1 MSHTIPV
8 IDRFRGCLLGGATGD
23 ALGAP
28 VEFMRRADI
37 VRRFGQA
44 GITTFAP
51 GYDYP
56 GAITDDTQMTLFT
69 AEGLLTAWLGDGDT
83 GAATARSYL
92 GWLRTQHE
100 WPYEPLLAAIE
111 PAGWLWQQPE
121 LHHRRA
127 PGMTC
132 LTALMAMP
140 ELGVPA
146 DNHSKGCGG
155 VMRAAPVGLY
165 AWAQRW
171 SPAQTLATGTALAAL
186 THGHRSGTLTA
197 GVLAV
202 LIQAL
207 CEGMTLPAA
216 LARAKPLLQAEAGHE
231 ETLYAL
237 AAAARYAA
245 SDLEPAQAVARLGE
259 GWVAEEAL
267 AIAVYCALIAA
278 DLRAGVILAV
288 NHDGDSDSTGAI
300 AGNLLGALH
309 GVQAIPAEWL
319 TPLELR
325 RVIDAVAN
333 DLYATRD
340 GDKNDAGLRER
351 YPVQA

>member
-1 MSHTIPV
+1 
-8 IDRFRGCLLGGATGD
+8 
-23 ALGAP
+23 
-28 VEFMRRADI
+28 
-37 VRRFGQA
+37 
-44 GITTFAP
+44 
-51 GYDYP
+51 
-56 GAITDDTQMTLFT
+56 
-69 AEGLLTAWLGDGDT
+69 
-83 GAATARSYL
+83 
-92 GWLRTQHE
+92 
-100 WPYEPLLAAIE
+100 
-111 PAGWLWQQPE
+111 
-121 LHHRRA
+121 
-127 PGMTC
+127 
-132 LTALMAMP
+132 
-140 ELGVPA
+140 
-146 DNHSKGCGG
+146 
-155 VMRAAPVGLY
+155 MRAAPVGLY

-171 SPAQTLATGTALAAL
+171 SPAQTLATGTVLAAL

-207 CEGMTLPAA
+207 CDGMTLPAA

-278 DLRAGVILAV
+278 DL
-288 NHDGDSDSTGAI
+288 
-300 AGNLLGALH
+300 LGALH
-309 GVQAIPAEWL
+309 GVQATPAEWL

-325 RVIDAVAN
+325 RVIDTVAN

-351 YPVQA
+351 YPVQV

>member
-1 MSHTIPV
+1 
-8 IDRFRGCLLGGATGD
+8 
-23 ALGAP
+23 
-28 VEFMRRADI
+28 
-37 VRRFGQA
+37 
-44 GITTFAP
+44 
-51 GYDYP
+51 
-56 GAITDDTQMTLFT
+56 
-69 AEGLLTAWLGDGDT
+69 
-83 GAATARSYL
+83 
-92 GWLRTQHE
+92 
-100 WPYEPLLAAIE
+100 
-111 PAGWLWQQPE
+111 
-121 LHHRRA
+121 
-127 PGMTC
+127 MTC

-216 LARAKPLLQAEAGHE
+216 LARAKPLLQ
-231 ETLYAL
+231 
-237 AAAARYAA
+237 AARYAA